1 MAGLDLKNLIGKL
14 NSQCQRALE
23 GAAGLCLSRTNY
35 NVEIEHWLIKLLEQP
50 GNDLHLLL
58 RHFGVD
64 EGRLLA
70 DLSKAVDRLK
80 TGNSRSPLLSPEVC
94 LLTKEAWL
102 LSSVDQGLSK
112 VRSAWLLAALVGEE
126 SLARRTLSISDE
138 FRRISPEQLARD
150 AVTILDRSIET
161 AMTAPDGESA
171 DGQGAPAAAG
181 GSTGTPALDQFT
193 IDLTAR
199 ARAGKIDPVLGRDA
213 ENGVDLSSPSPSEQ
227 PDPDRRGR
235 RRKDGGCR
243 GVCTTDRAGGR
254 A

>member
-14 NSQCQRALE
+14 NPQCQRALE

-150 AVTILDRSIET
+150 AATILDRSIET
-161 AMTAPDGESA
+161 AMTAPDGEPA
-171 DGQGAPAAAG
+171 DGQAAPAAAG
-181 GSTGTPALDQFT
+181 GSTAGCARSTSSSSRGGCSRSASPSSTAWARSCCGPRPAGGGSSC
-193 IDLTAR
+193 R
-199 ARAGKIDPVLGRDA
+199 ARSAG
-213 ENGVDLSSPSPSEQ
+213 PSTSRRSCTLRTRTPSG
-227 PDPDRRGR
+227 P
-235 RRKDGGCR
+235 
-243 GVCTTDRAGGR
+243 
-254 A
+254 